1 MSLDDLC
8 VNTIRFLSVDGVQK
22 ANSGHPGL
30 PLGAAPMAYVLFTRH
45 LKHNPRNP
53 RWPDRDR
60 FVLSAGHGSMLL
72 YSLLHLTGY
81 DLSLDEIKRFRQWG
95 SRTPGHPERD
105 LDVGIETTT
114 GPLGQGIAT
123 AVGMAIAEAHL
134 AARYNRPGHTIVDH
148 RTYVLASDGDMM
160 EGVASEAASLAGHL
174 RLGKLIVLYDDN
186 GISLDGSTHI
196 CFTEDVARRFEA
208 YHWHVQRVEDG
219 NDLEAI
225 DRAIRLAQAE
235 TGRPSLICV
244 RTHIGYGSPHK
255 QDSAKAHGSPL
266 GVDEVKATKRA
277 LGWPEDAEFY
287 IPPEALEHFRTA
299 VDRGARAEA
308 DWRSRLDAWVATEPE
323 LAREWEAAWKGTPP
337 EGWDREIPEFPAG
350 ESVATRASAGKVLNA
365 IAPNYPGLMGGS
377 ADLNSS
383 TETALKGLGDL
394 EAPPE
399 PASPVEGAVGGVWGY
414 EGRNLHFGVR
424 EHAMAAAANGIA
436 AHGGLRPYVAT
447 FFNFVDYLRPSLR
460 LSALMELPVIYV
472 FTHDSIALGED
483 GPTHQPVEQ
492 LAALRATPHF
502 VTIRPADANEAAEAW
517 RAAVLHTSGPVALI
531 LTRQKV
537 PTLDRATL
545 APASGLHKGA
555 YVLAEAGGGS
565 PDIVLI
571 ATGSEVAPTL
581 EAAKL
586 LEARG
591 VHARVV
597 SMPSWELFE
606 AQGEEY
612 RREVLPPGV
621 KKMAVEA
628 ASPMGWH
635 RFVGTDG
642 DVIGLNRFGASAP
655 MEVLLEEFGFTPNHI
670 AERALSLLGRG

>member
-287 IPPEALEHFRTA
+287 IPAEALEHFRTA

-308 DWRSRLDAWVATEPE
+308 DWRSRLDAWAATEPE
-323 LAREWEAAWKGTPP
+323 LAREWDAAWKGTPP

-350 ESVATRASAGKVLNA
+350 EAVATRASAGKVLNA